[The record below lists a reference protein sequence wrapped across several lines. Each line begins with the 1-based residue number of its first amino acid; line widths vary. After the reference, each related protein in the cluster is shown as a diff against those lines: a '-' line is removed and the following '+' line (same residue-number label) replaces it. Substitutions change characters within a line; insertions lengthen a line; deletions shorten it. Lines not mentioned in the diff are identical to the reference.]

1 LKAGVLCGRRHFF
14 VDSQAV
20 AKGQTTT
27 PQQGTRTT
35 SLAFSLQYQRLR
47 LVWNK
52 ALLAAA
58 FRLLRVTAKLA
69 ILAFGRP
76 LAKIAPTPI

>member
-1 LKAGVLCGRRHFF
+1 MPLH
-14 VDSQAV
+14 
-20 AKGQTTT
+20 
-27 PQQGTRTT
+27 GTRAT

-47 LVWNK
+47 LAWNK

-69 ILAFGRP
+69 ILTFERP
-76 LAKIAPTPI
+76 LAKIAPAPI